1 MDPSVDQEW
10 PVDEGLRGADRYVF
24 VVTCLYLVPKVLVFH
39 PVLMALQ
46 LPALLLARCR
56 VWSFVAPTFKVDRS
70 TCGHRAYVAAAF
82 LLALPALLVVIVSY
96 LLDMV
101 AYYAFSILYCAA
113 TCKWKQYGDSCRA
126 LQPYRGGPTV
136 CSMGDFF
143 VCMLG
148 ATWRQGALEA
158 TFMLA
163 SMWSMIPW
171 MKYFVHANPFVYPLE
186 ERFVQQI
193 STSMQDVSLDDLTSG
208 IDEIIVSTKGGAK
221 LGMKLDAW
229 PFAPHYPYPPPWRRY
244 ALGVQAAGSSGLARS
259 FVLTHSTHL
268 GCRHG
273 GDMEPH
279 IRSASCMRPWM
290 RVMLWH
296 NNPYHFFTAW
306 VEANISTG
314 APSQLD
320 KVRGGEHPMWIVTS
334 HSPWHCSRSGWL
346 TPSSVDAFFDSW
358 LPKVVHA
365 IRERVRGKEAAD
377 ELQEEVVSKDGVS
390 RPKSRK
396 AVPHVPP

>member
-82 LLALPALLVVIVSY
+82 LLALPALLVVIISY

-163 SMWSMIPW
+163 SMWSVIPW
-171 MKYFVHANPFVYPLE
+171 MKSFVNANPFVYPRE

-208 IDEIIVSTKGGAK
+208 IDEIIVSRGKVGHETGRVAV
-221 LGMKLDAW
+221 
-229 PFAPHYPYPPPWRRY
+229 RT
-244 ALGVQAAGSSGLARS
+244 ALPVPTAVAALCVGRS
-259 FVLTHSTHL
+259 
-268 GCRHG
+268 
-273 GDMEPH
+273 
-279 IRSASCMRPWM
+279 
-290 RVMLWH
+290 
-296 NNPYHFFTAW
+296 
-306 VEANISTG
+306 
-314 APSQLD
+314 
-320 KVRGGEHPMWIVTS
+320 
-334 HSPWHCSRSGWL
+334 SGWL
-346 TPSSVDAFFDSW
+346 ERPRAQILAHALDALGMPAWRRHGAPYQVNQLHEALDARHAVAQQPVPFLYGLGRGEHLDGRAVAVGQGAWRRAPDVDSH
-358 LPKVVHA
+358 LPLALALLQVRVLAHA
-365 IRERVRGKEAAD
+365 LIRRRI
-377 ELQEEVVSKDGVS
+377 L
-390 RPKSRK
+390 R
-396 AVPHVPP
+396 